1 MATFSI
7 RGVHLNIKKVY
18 ADGRVGY
25 RHYHKRGKG
34 AVCIGETAH
43 KLKGDLPAEMLER
56 ALAATKADGAP
67 PPPRAPSKTLRELF
81 DEWQASAEYRAEVR
95 SRNTRQL
102 HDDNIEKWCE
112 GAYTSERGVQKKFGD
127 MPYVLVEQDW
137 AKDKFLTFRDRHST
151 GWRPCKVAEAE
162 ANKARRGDDY
172 PLKSTLGVYFI
183 RIDGPKP
190 YGFQFRETP
199 KAADHLT
206 STLGSCL
213 AWAKRRGKI
222 KINPMEGVERLYRS
236 DRAMI
241 IWEAE
246 HLKQLQAGAAVEPA
260 RPCPRQVWDGVLGAA
275 LTGLAMIDLLRLR
288 WPMILE
294 EVIDLEGGRTKTGT
308 EAMPPILPETR
319 MLFERI
325 RREQKE
331 AETYDAEGFVFLNS
345 RGKPWTP
352 SGFGGS
358 FQEAKT
364 SAGIGKERHFHDL
377 RGTAATMFVA
387 SPRNYSDLQID
398 LFMGWKEGEGG
409 RVRRKYVNARNVAKG
424 LQALLEGE
432 TCQAVAAIA
441 G

>member
-1 MATFSI
+1 MATFQV
-7 RGVHLNIKKVY
+7 RGLNLNIKKVY

-34 AVCIGETAH
+34 AVCIGETDH
-43 KLKGDLPAEMLER
+43 KLKGDLPADMLER
-56 ALAATKADGAP
+56 ALAAAKAERAP
-67 PPPRAPSKTLRELF
+67 PLPRTASKTLRELF
-81 DEWQASAEYRAEVR
+81 DEWQDSAEYRAEVR
-95 SRNTRQL
+95 SPNTRQL
-102 HDDNIEKWCE
+102 HDDNIDKWCA
-112 GAYTSERGVQKKFGD
+112 GTYTTERGAQKKFGD
-127 MPYVLVEQDW
+127 MPYILVEQDW
-137 AKDKFLTFRDRHST
+137 AKDKFLTFRDRHSV

-162 ANKARRGDDY
+162 NNKPARGDEFPVKPKLVD
-172 PLKSTLGVYFI
+172 YFI

-241 IWEAE
+241 IWEAD
-246 HLKQLQAGAAVEPA
+246 HLMQLRVGAAVEPV
-260 RPCPRQVWDGVLGAA
+260 RPCPGQVWDGVLGAV
-275 LTGLAMIDLLRLR
+275 LTGLAMVDLLRLR

-294 EVIDLEGGRTKTGT
+294 DVIDLEGGRTKTGT

-319 MLFERI
+319 MLIERI
-325 RREQKE
+325 RRQQVE
-331 AETYDAEGFVFLNS
+331 AEVYDAAGFVFLNS

-358 FQEAKT
+358 FQDAKAA
-364 SAGIGKERHFHDL
+364 AGIGSERHFHDL

-409 RVRRKYVNARNVAKG
+409 RIRRKYVNARNVAKG

-432 TCQAVAAIA
+432 TRQAVAAVA